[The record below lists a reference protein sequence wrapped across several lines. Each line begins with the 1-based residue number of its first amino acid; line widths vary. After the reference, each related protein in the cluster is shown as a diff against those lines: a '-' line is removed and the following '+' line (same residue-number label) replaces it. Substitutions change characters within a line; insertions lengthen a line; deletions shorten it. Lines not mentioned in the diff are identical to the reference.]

1 MSALKSKVNGYV
13 SAMESADGKA
23 KFHGEASMR
32 EEFGVLTLN
41 DRVLG
46 FGSDYEAAKEALR
59 FSRGRKLV
67 RRTVSVSQWV
77 EVDA

>member
-1 MSALKSKVNGYV
+1 MNNDGNPEFKDSKP
-13 SAMESADGKA
+13 KA

-32 EEFGVLTLN
+32 EEFGHM
-41 DRVLG
+41 
-46 FGSDYEAAKEALR
+46 E
-59 FSRGRKLV
+59 RGQVYWSPNANRTDIEQMVVEMGGKLV